1 MRPSEIQQLNRAIN
15 KTQINSDDEL
25 SKIIRFYKTVLE
37 LERIKEPEIENYYP
51 YEIHFKENDSNVI
64 LIDLPCNSD
73 YTKVYF
79 ENKCQTFQ
87 KDLFVGLPVVCNG
100 NPQPFIAFSLTV
112 NHDALNGYAPYEN
125 LLPIRISDLTF
136 DNRHIDQLQLTR
148 EQIEAIEG
156 ELGKVKNIDSL
167 QALVK
172 KHFGQDFDL
181 KMELQLGLSSKN
193 IALSQISAEMD
204 RLSSHWIERN
214 QLLKSF
220 LTHSEFDN
228 AIKGITE
235 NDLIRVSSLDDSQ
248 ASVVVHAL
256 SNRFSVV
263 TGAPGTGKTQVILN
277 LIANALLYD
286 KSVLVAS
293 KNNKAVDNVKERFD
307 IIDPS
312 QYLVRF
318 GRKEY
323 VRSQTVPA
331 LENII
336 NRIGSLD
343 DEPNSLT
350 ELLCQH
356 NNIVSSIKTEE
367 KKLSRITEL
376 NSLLPNL
383 KSKISSIQSQIAN
396 ENQQY
401 EQHSRDI
408 KNRYSEVLLL
418 ENVSYD
424 CIKRITEFKNYL
436 KSKYSGRWKWWHN
449 IFNKKKHAETYLRYV
464 CELPSYIWPELSKR
478 ELTYSYDTF
487 KNGDAII
494 EEAEKVLAL
503 IIKIYNWHRE
513 RDNEDSRHSKA
524 ISTLNSDFQT
534 NDSKFKVLSNELATL
549 NFQRSAIINS
559 ISTLK
564 TTQIALGEQ
573 IIAAKIIEI
582 EKGQGAAGKI
592 SGYKNYLPDNIP
604 WQRDLIAPFISRSRD
619 FLSVCRLVSVTSLS
633 VKASLPLTDNLFDI
647 LIIDEAS
654 QCDIASALPLILRA
668 KQVVVIGDP
677 NQLKHITS
685 VKRVEED
692 YIRDNI
698 GLSARPYLKY
708 AEQSLW
714 DYSREFLTKAH
725 QNSATITLW
734 NHYRC
739 HPDIIGY
746 SNQQFYERTLQRP
759 LNIMT
764 DVSKMTLQQK
774 GIVMIPIKGK
784 QEAGNININRIE
796 AQRAAS
802 LAKEIHSLNAGVSV
816 GIVTPFRKQADYI
829 NSLLD
834 DYLKGQIEVNTA
846 HGFQGDEKDV
856 MIYSLVITD
865 NSPASKV
872 KWIDTVVPNLVNVA
886 VTRARQTLYVIGNA
900 EYLKSVSPEQNPL
913 GRLIRY
919 AESKT
924 K

>member
-1 MRPSEIQQLNRAIN
+1 MRPSEIQQINRAIN
-15 KTQINSDDEL
+15 KTQINSNDEL

-37 LERIKEPEIENYYP
+37 LERIKEPDIDPYYP
-51 YEIHFKENDSNVI
+51 YDIHFKENDRNVI
-64 LIDLPCNSD
+64 LIDLPCNSNC
-73 YTKVYF
+73 TKAFF
-79 ENKCQTFQ
+79 ENKYQTFQ
-87 KDLFVGLPVVCNG
+87 KDLFVGLPVISNG
-100 NPQPFIAFSLTV
+100 NPQPYIVFSLTV
-112 NHDALNGYAPYEN
+112 DHDELKGYDPYEA

-136 DNRHIDQLQLTR
+136 DSRHIDQLQLTR
-148 EQIEAIEG
+148 DQIEAIEG
-156 ELGKVKNIDSL
+156 ELGNVKNIDSL
-167 QALVK
+167 QA
-172 KHFGQDFDL
+172 DFDL

-193 IALSQISAEMD
+193 IALSQISAEID
-204 RLSSHWIERN
+204 RLSSHLIERN
-214 QLLKSF
+214 QLLKNF

-228 AIKGITE
+228 KIGELTE
-235 NDLIRVSSLDDSQ
+235 DELIRVSSLDDSQ
-248 ASVVVHAL
+248 ASVIAHAL
-256 SNRFSVV
+256 NNSFSVV

-286 KSVLVAS
+286 KKVLVAS

-367 KKLSRITEL
+367 QKLSRITEL
-376 NSLLPNL
+376 NSILPNL

-408 KNRYSEVLLL
+408 KKRYSEVLLL

-464 CELPSYIWPELSKR
+464 CELPSSIWTELSKR

-524 ISTLNSDFQT
+524 ISTLNRDFQT

-549 NFQRSAIINS
+549 NSQRSAIINS
-559 ISTLK
+559 ISTLRAS
-564 TTQIALGEQ
+564 QISLGDQ
-573 IIAAKIIEI
+573 IVAAKIIEI

-592 SGYKNYLPDNIP
+592 SDYKKYLPDNIP
-604 WQRDLIAPFISRSRD
+604 WHSRLIPPFVFRSKD

-633 VKASLPLTDNLFDI
+633 VKSSLPLIDNLFDI

-708 AEQSLW
+708 VEQSLW
-714 DYSREFLTKAH
+714 DYSRDFLTKAH

-764 DVSKMTLQQK
+764 DVSKMALQKK
-774 GIVMIPIKGK
+774 GIVMIPVQGK

-802 LAKEIHSLNAGVSV
+802 LAKEIYSPNAGVSI

-834 DYLKGQIEVNTA
+834 DSLKGQIEVNTA

-886 VTRARQTLYVIGNA
+886 VTRARQALYIIGNA
-900 EYLKSVSPEQNPL
+900 KYIKSVSPDQNPL

-919 AESKT
+919 AESRT